1 MSYAASYDHA
11 VAEETDR
18 LTALGDA
25 INDGTFRRLAQL
37 GLRPDARCLDIGSG
51 TGPIATRL
59 CELCPDGEVVATDI
73 DVSNLEPNGP
83 PGVQVLRH
91 EVTVDGFRQGP
102 FDLIVAPWVFA
113 HLPAPPQVLARI
125 ADSCRPGR

>member
-1 MSYAASYDHA
+1 MSYAAFYDHA

-25 INDGTFRRLAQL
+25 INDETFRRLAQL

-59 CELCPDGEVVATDI
+59 CELCPDGEVVATDLAWPVG
-73 DVSNLEPNGP
+73 DLARFPD
-83 PGVQVLRH
+83 LRH
-91 EVTVDGFRQGP
+91 PRPVLPRRISRERRRDR
-102 FDLIVAPWVFA
+102 A
-113 HLPAPPQVLARI
+113 HL
-125 ADSCRPGR
+125 